1 VKDRSPARL
10 VALVTGAGIRLGR
23 AIALERAA
31 AGCDVAVHYRTSRTE
46 AEATAREIRSLGAR
60 AVVLRADLARPAEGE
75 RLVSRTLDRFGRLD
89 LLVGS
94 AANFIRRPFARTD
107 AATWDEAMD
116 VNARANF
123 LLARAAA
130 AELRRRGGRVVL
142 ISDLAARRVWKGYSA
157 HAISKAAVE
166 AVIRVLARQLA
177 PEVSVNGVAPGT
189 ILAPASMPKSTVRK
203 LVAEI
208 PLRRSGTPEEIAA
221 AVAFFCDGPAF
232 VTGQVLVV
240 DGGRSLV

>member
-1 VKDRSPARL
+1 VTGRPSRR
-10 VALVTGAGIRLGR
+10 VALVTGAGVRLGR

-31 AGCDVAVHYRTSRTE
+31 ARCDVAVHYRKSGEE
-46 AEATAREIRSLGAR
+46 ARAAASEIRRLGAR
-60 AVVLRADLARPAEGE
+60 AVAIRAELSRPSECE
-75 RLVSRTLDRFGRLD
+75 RLIAGVLAAFGRLD
-89 LLVGS
+89 LLIGS
-94 AANFIRRPFARTD
+94 AANFIHRSFARTD

-130 AELRRRGGRVVL
+130 GELRRRRGRVVL
-142 ISDLAARRVWKGYSA
+142 VSDLAARKAWKGYGA
-157 HAISKAAVE
+157 HTISKAALE

-189 ILAPASMPKSTVRK
+189 ILAPESMPKATLRK

-208 PLRRSGTPEEIAA
+208 PLGRSGTPEEVAA

-232 VTGQVLVV
+232 VTGQVLTI
-240 DGGRSLV
+240 DGGRSLL

>member
-1 VKDRSPARL
+1 MTGAPPRR
-10 VALVTGAGIRLGR
+10 VALVTGAGVRLGR

-31 AGCDVAVHYRTSRTE
+31 AGCDVAVHYRKSREE
-46 AEATAREIRSLGAR
+46 AQATANEIRGLGAR
-60 AVVLRADLARPAEGE
+60 AVTIRAELSRPSECE
-75 RLVSRTLDRFGRLD
+75 RLIARVLTAFGRLD
-89 LLVGS
+89 LLIGS
-94 AANFIRRPFARTD
+94 AANFVHLPFAQTD
-107 AATWDEAMD
+107 AATWDESMD

-130 AELRRRGGRVVL
+130 GELRRRRGRVVL
-142 ISDLAARRVWKGYSA
+142 VSDLAARKAWKGYAA
-157 HAISKAAVE
+157 HTISKAALE

-189 ILAPASMPKSTVRK
+189 ILAPASMPKSTLRK

-208 PLRRSGTPEEIAA
+208 PLGRSGTPGEIAA
-221 AVAFFCDGPAF
+221 SVAFLCDGPAF

>member
-1 VKDRSPARL
+1 MTGRPVRR
-10 VALVTGAGIRLGR
+10 VALVTGAGVRLGR

-31 AGCDVAVHYRTSRTE
+31 AGCDVAVHYRKSGEE
-46 AEATAREIRSLGAR
+46 ARATATEIRRLGAR
-60 AVVLRADLARPAEGE
+60 AVAIRAELARPSECE
-75 RLVSRTLDRFGRLD
+75 RLISRVREAFGRLD
-89 LLVGS
+89 LLIGS
-94 AANFIRRPFARTD
+94 AANFIHRSFAQTD
-107 AATWDEAMD
+107 AATWDEAMH

-130 AELRRRGGRVVL
+130 AELRARRGRVVL
-142 ISDLAARRVWKGYSA
+142 VSDLAARKAWKGYGA
-157 HAISKAAVE
+157 HTISKAALE

-189 ILAPASMPKSTVRK
+189 ILAPASMPKATVRK

-208 PLRRSGTPEEIAA
+208 PLGRSGTPEEIAA

-232 VTGQVLVV
+232 VTGQVLTV